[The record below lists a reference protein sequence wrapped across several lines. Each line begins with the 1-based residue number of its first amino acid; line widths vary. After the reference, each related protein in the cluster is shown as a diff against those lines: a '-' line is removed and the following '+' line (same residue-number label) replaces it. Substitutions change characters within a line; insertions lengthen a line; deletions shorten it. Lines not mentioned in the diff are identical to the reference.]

1 MRRIAIAPFFLMI
14 AGLSPASAEAP
25 GELLRREL
33 DAGRAAAAIT
43 QLQPLADASPDA
55 RMALGFAQF
64 VRATERLTEGL
75 FRFGLKTP
83 QNRSLPIVRLPIPT
97 NPQPDPVD
105 YTKLRTLYQNFLD
118 DLSIARASLA
128 AFAASSGS
136 DQSKLV
142 LDLNAIRMSI
152 ASDVA
157 RPATLELRELAATF
171 TARRQPA
178 PANGTQAPVE
188 SWEVAFDRADA
199 LWIAGYSHILSALF
213 EFVLAH
219 DWQQTFD
226 ATGALFFAGAPPNKN
241 LASSDPMATTN
252 VKGVGFADKFALLH
266 LIQWPAGDKTRMNR
280 VRQHLKSAIALSRET
295 WKAVLAET
303 DDDREWLPSPTQA
316 MRAIP
321 SLPISDEMVTR
332 WLAALDDFDALLD
345 GQKLLSHWR
354 FSNKGIDLRMFFEEP
369 QPFDLVLWATGHGA
383 IPFLKDGPTLPGAN
397 LAALERSLW
406 RAVPWLRVLD
416 PLKRRFGM

>member
-1 MRRIAIAPFFLMI
+1 MRWIAIAPFVLMI
-14 AGLSPASAEAP
+14 AGFHPASAEAP
-25 GELLRREL
+25 SELLRREL
-33 DAGRAAAAIT
+33 DAARAAAAIT
-43 QLQPLADASPDA
+43 QLKPLADASPDA
-55 RMALGFAQF
+55 RMALGFAEF

-83 QNRSLPIVRLPIPT
+83 QNRFLPIVRLPIPT
-97 NPQPDPVD
+97 NPQPEPVD

-118 DLSIARASLA
+118 DLSIARATLA
-128 AFAASSGS
+128 AFAGSSGS

-157 RPATLELRELAATF
+157 RPTTLELREITAAF
-171 TARRQPA
+171 NARRQPA
-178 PANGTQAPVE
+178 PAIGTQAPVE

-213 EFVLAH
+213 EFVMAH

-226 ATGALFFAGAPPNKN
+226 ATSASFFAGAPPNKN
-241 LASSDPMATTN
+241 LASPDPRGIMSAM
-252 VKGVGFADKFALLH
+252 GARFADQFALLH
-266 LIQWPAGDKTRMNR
+266 LIQWPAGDKARMSR

-303 DDDREWLPSPTQA
+303 DDDREWLPSPRQES
-316 MRAIP
+316 RAIP
-321 SLPISDEMVTR
+321 SLPISDEMLTG

-345 GQKLLSHWR
+345 GEKLLSHWR
-354 FSNKGIDLRMFFEEP
+354 FNKGIDLRMFFEEP

-383 IPFLKDGPTLPGAN
+383 LPFLKDGPTLSGAN
-397 LAALERSLW
+397 LTALERSLW
-406 RAVPWLRVLD
+406 RALPWLRVLD
-416 PLKRRFGM
+416 PLKRRFGI